1 MTQQIKP
8 GSRVLRTLT
17 FDRALID
24 TEARTV
30 ELAFSSEEPYDRWWG
45 REILDHSPTSIR
57 LGRLASGG
65 PLLMDHDT
73 RDHVGVIESVKIGN
87 DRVGR
92 SLVRFGKSVRADEV
106 FQDVIDGIRT
116 KVSVGYVIH
125 AAVLTEKGEDI
136 DTYRVTDWE
145 PYEVSLVSVPADA
158 TVGVGRSADEASPIE
173 MIEPDAGEIASAG
186 EVAAVV
192 TVIKENETAIIE
204 EVKTMTVSVEEAVKS
219 ARAEEQ
225 KRSAEI
231 IAIGEKFAQFGAEA
245 LARDAIGGGI
255 SVDAFRAQVLE
266 SVGSKPKSADIGLTE
281 KEKRGYSIV
290 RVLHALANPN
300 DRAAQEAAA
309 FEREAS
315 DAAAKLSGRSPQG
328 IMVPFDVLNS
338 QRDLTAGTQSAGGF
352 SVATDL
358 RSGSFIDLLRN
369 QLSVMAA
376 GAQVLTGLNGNIAI
390 PRQSGAAQAF
400 WVAESGAPTESQQTL
415 GQVTMSPKT
424 VGAYTDFSRRL
435 LLQSSMDIEALV
447 INDLTRVLAL
457 AIDQAALN
465 GSGASNQPLGLLNT
479 AGIGSVAGGA
489 NGAAFTFAHAVA
501 LETAVAI
508 ANADVNAMGYLTNAK
523 QRGGMKSTP
532 KVAGVTT
539 GMIWEN
545 GSTPVNGYGCTV
557 SNQVPSNLVKG
568 TSGAVCS
575 AVLFGNWADLLIGMW
590 GGLDLMTDPYTNST
604 SGTMRVVALQ
614 DVDVA
619 VRNAVSFAAMVDA
632 L

>member
-24 TEARTV
+24 VEARTV

-57 LGRLASGG
+57 LGRLTSGG

-125 AAVLTEKGEDI
+125 AATLTEKGEDI

-158 TVGVGRSADEASPIE
+158 TVGVGRSAGEESPVVIIE
-173 MIEPDAGEIASAG
+173 NDDGEDA
-186 EVAAVV
+186 AAV
-192 TVIKENETAIIE
+192 THSEIPVIED
-204 EVKTMTVSVEEAVKS
+204 VFPMTISVEEAVKS

-231 IAIGEKFAQFGAEA
+231 IAIGTQFAQFGADA
-245 LARDAIGGGI
+245 LARDAIGGGL

-266 SVGSKPKSADIGLTE
+266 KVGSKPKAADIGLTE
-281 KEKRGYSIV
+281 NEKRSYSIV

-328 IMVPFDVLNS
+328 IMVPFDVLS
-338 QRDLTAGTQSAGGF
+338 AKRDLSVGVNAAGGF
-352 SVATDL
+352 AVDTHLKAD
-358 RSGSFIDLLRN
+358 SFIDLLRN
-369 QLSVMAA
+369 RLSVMAA
-376 GAQVLTGLNGNIAI
+376 GAQVLTGLQGNVAI
-390 PRQSGAAQAF
+390 PRQSGSAQAY
-400 WVAESGAPTESQQTL
+400 WVAEGGAPTESQLSL
-415 GQVTMSPKT
+415 GQVLMSPKT
-424 VGAYTDFSRRL
+424 VGAFTDFSRRL
-435 LLQSSMDIEALV
+435 LLQSSLDIEALV
-447 INDLTRVLAL
+447 INDLTQALAL
-457 AIDQAALN
+457 AIDLAALN
-465 GSGASNQPLGLLNT
+465 GPGSGNQPLGLLNT
-479 AGIGSVAGGA
+479 VGIGSVAGGP

-508 ANADVNAMGYLTNAK
+508 ANADVNKMGYLTNAK
-523 QRGGMKSTP
+523 QRGVMKSTP
-532 KVAGVTT
+532 KISGVTT

-575 AVLFGNWADLLIGMW
+575 AVAFGNWADLLIGMW

-604 SGTMRVVALQ
+604 SGTVRVVALQ

-619 VRNAVSFAAMVDA
+619 VRNALSFAAMVDA